1 MSDPLFGADDE
12 ANTPLEAE
20 ERHALIPTYITLR
33 RELNEAEQVNIAG
46 ALRWL
51 SSRKRKVLDERFL
64 RTLHKQMFGQVWRWA
79 GTYRQTAR
87 NIGVDAWRIPMD
99 VAGAID
105 DARYWVEHQ
114 TFTPDEIAVHFSH
127 KLVAIHPFPNGNGR
141 FSRLVGD
148 LLAETLGRPRFTWG
162 SVNLVDPNVTRRT
175 YVQALRAADGHDFD
189 ELIAFARS

>member
-20 ERHALIPTYITLR
+20 ERHALIPTYIALR

-51 SSRKRKVLDERFL
+51 SSRRREVLDERFL
-64 RTLHKQMFGQVWRWA
+64 RTLHKQMFGQVWHWA

-114 TFTPDEIAVHFSH
+114 TYPPDEIALRFSH

-148 LLAETLGRPRFTWG
+148 LLAEQLGQTRFTWG
-162 SVNLVDPNVTRRT
+162 SVNLVDPNETRRS
-175 YVQALRAADGHDFD
+175 YVQALRAADSHDFA

>member
-1 MSDPLFGADDE
+1 MRDPLFAADDE

-20 ERHALIPTYITLR
+20 ERDAMIPTYITLR

-51 SSRKRKVLDERFL
+51 SSRRRKVLDEPFL
-64 RTLHKQMFGQVWRWA
+64 RALHKQMFGQVWRWA

-99 VAGAID
+99 VAQAVD
-105 DARYWVEHQ
+105 DACYWIEHQ
-114 TFTPDEIAVHFSH
+114 SFLPDEIAVRFSH

-141 FSRLVGD
+141 LSRLVGD
-148 LLAETLGRPRFTWG
+148 LLAEQLWQPRFTWG
-162 SVNLVDPNVTRRT
+162 SVNLIDPNETRRA

-189 ELIAFARS
+189 QLIAFARS